1 MMDMM
6 KMTSKRILLV
16 SLLAG
21 ALGQPALAQDTLAP
35 VPAARVT
42 AIAGTTPITF
52 KPFRRGITATV
63 QLPASLQIV
72 RRNLIAGKRLRT
84 ADLRAL
90 ADAGDSLA
98 QMRFAKQLSEM
109 SDPSLLRAQVHYY
122 AMAAYNG
129 REGAV
134 RPLLSL
140 LRSQGASFDSS
151 VLANAEAA
159 LLAQASHGQ
168 IDAIEGMAKFY
179 LAGAPFGAKQVEGQ
193 EMLTRVARAGDAQAA
208 LDLALQMIAERQG
221 TGLQD
226 AREFLEI
233 AASSNDLAVKATATS
248 LLNSGGEI

>member
-1 MMDMM
+1 MMEMT
-6 KMTSKRILLV
+6 KLTSKSILIA
-16 SLLAG
+16 SLLAV
-21 ALGQPALAQDTLAP
+21 ALGQPVLAQDAPAP
-35 VPAARVT
+35 VPAARST
-42 AIAGTTPITF
+42 LAAGTTPITF

-63 QLPASLQIV
+63 QLPAGLQTV

-109 SDPSLLRAQVHYY
+109 SDPSLLRSQVHYY

-140 LRSQGASFDSS
+140 LRSQGATLDAS

-159 LLAQASHGQ
+159 LLAQVSHGQ
-168 IDAIEGMAKFY
+168 IDAIAGLAKFY
-179 LAGAPFGAKQVEGQ
+179 VAGAPFGAKQADGQ
-193 EMLTRVARAGDAQAA
+193 EMLTKVARAGDAQAA
-208 LDLALQMIAERQG
+208 LDLALQMIAERPD
-221 TGLQD
+221 TGRQD

-233 AASSNDLAVKATATS
+233 AANSADLAVKATATS
-248 LLNSGGEI
+248 LLQSGGEI

>member
-1 MMDMM
+1 MTQL
-6 KMTSKRILLV
+6 TSK
-16 SLLAG
+16 SLLIVYLFAA
-21 ALGQPALAQDTLAP
+21 ALGQPVLAQDTPAP
-35 VPAARVT
+35 VPEVRST
-42 AIAGTTPITF
+42 AVAGTTPITF

-63 QLPASLQIV
+63 QLPASLQTV

-109 SDPSLLRAQVHYY
+109 TDPSLVRAQVHYY

-129 REGAV
+129 RDGAV

-140 LRSQGASFDSS
+140 LRSQGATLDSA
-151 VLANAEAA
+151 VLDNAEVA
-159 LLAQASHGQ
+159 LLAQVSHGQ
-168 IDAIEGMAKFY
+168 IDAIAGLAKFY

-193 EMLTRVARAGDAQAA
+193 EMLTKVARAGDAQAA
-208 LDLALQMIAERQG
+208 LDLALQMIAERQEI
-221 TGLQD
+221 GLQD

-233 AASSNDLAVKATATS
+233 AANSSDLAVKATATS